1 MKGGWRRRLLT
12 GTNAILVMVLVIA
25 TVFLIVGLT
34 SRYRARWDLS
44 EDALSTLAPE
54 TLAALEGVEANRAS
68 IEIVAFSAQKRDQEA
83 WVRDRTMKDFLREVE
98 YSSPMVSTRFV
109 DFDKER
115 LVAESWGVSSYGT
128 VVVQLEGG
136 SDRVD
141 IVEREVF
148 RRKGRGADRSVEFL
162 GEASVTRAI
171 LQLLATEG
179 RSVYL
184 LQGHGER
191 RLTDTSG
198 AGLSELAKLLENQG
212 WSVDELDLVRD
223 ADGGP
228 MAVPAD
234 ADAVLMAGPRTP
246 LMPEEEAALRSF
258 VADGGRVGFFV
269 DPGGHVPDLMEQLGV
284 VRPEGVVLDTRAIHP
299 YIDRPVLSYG
309 QHLITDDLIED
320 GSITVLAHLAAL
332 EVGEQEGARADKLLR
347 TSRFGWIERSG
358 DTRLQE
364 EVDVVGPHTVA
375 WALTYTGKHP
385 LVHSGR
391 RARVLAVGD
400 SDLLTD
406 DLLTEGPGNRT
417 FSVNSVRWLVGEDER
432 MSRVGRAT
440 SVRRLALSEQQLSM
454 IRWLV
459 IALLPLIA
467 VLVGGAVYT
476 SRRGR

>member
-12 GTNAILVMVLVIA
+12 GTNAMVVMVLVI
-25 TVFLIVGLT
+25 TIVFLLVGLS
-34 SRYRARWDLS
+34 SRYRLRWDLS

-54 TLAALEGVEANRAS
+54 TLAALEGVDANRRS
-68 IEIVAFSAQKRDQEA
+68 IEVVAFSAQKRDQEA
-83 WVRDRTMKDFLREVE
+83 WVRDRTMKDFLRELE
-98 YSSPMVSTRFV
+98 YASPLVSTRFV

-128 VVVQLEGG
+128 VVLQLDGG
-136 SDRVD
+136 ADRVD
-141 IVEREVF
+141 ISEREVF
-148 RRKGRGADRSVEFL
+148 RRRGRGDERTVEFL

-171 LQLLATEG
+171 LQLLASKG
-179 RSVYL
+179 RNIYL

-198 AGLSELAKLLENQG
+198 AGLAELTKLLENQG
-212 WSVDELDLVRD
+212 WTVDQLDIVRD

-228 MAVPAD
+228 MSVPAD
-234 ADAVLMAGPRTP
+234 ADAVLVVGPRTP
-246 LMPEEEAALRSF
+246 LMPEEESALRSYI
-258 VADGGRVGFFV
+258 AGGGRVGFFV
-269 DPGGHVPDLMEQLGV
+269 DPGGHVPDVLEEVGV

-299 YIDRPVLSYG
+299 HVDRPVLSYG
-309 QHLITDDLIED
+309 RHLITEDLLDD

-332 EVGEQEGARADKLLR
+332 EVGEHEGLRADKLLR

-364 EVDVVGPHTVA
+364 DLDVVGPHTVA
-375 WALTYTGKHP
+375 WALTLTGKHP
-385 LVHSGR
+385 LMHSGR
-391 RARVLAVGD
+391 RSRVVVVGD
-400 SDLLTD
+400 TDLLTD
-406 DLLTEGPGNRT
+406 DLLAEGPGNRT
-417 FSVNSVRWLVGEDER
+417 FAVNTARWIVGEDER

-440 SVRRLALSEQQLSM
+440 SVRRLALSDQQLSM

-459 IALLPLIA
+459 IAFLPLIA